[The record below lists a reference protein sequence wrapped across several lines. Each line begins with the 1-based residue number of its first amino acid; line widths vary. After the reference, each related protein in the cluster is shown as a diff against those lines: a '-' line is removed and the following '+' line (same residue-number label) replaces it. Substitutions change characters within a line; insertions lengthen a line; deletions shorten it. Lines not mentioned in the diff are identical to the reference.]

1 MKLEIKSKI
10 KHYIK
15 EVLYF
20 IITMTIV
27 ANLFS
32 LYKAQSL
39 NSAPLDMQTFQLIDN
54 SLYTLKKDKPILIHF
69 WATWC
74 PTCKL
79 EAANINLLSHS
90 YQIIT
95 IAVKSGSDYEIKQY
109 LDEHDYNYKVVNDK
123 DGSLSRKF
131 HIAGFPTTF
140 IYDKKGN
147 LIFKE
152 VGYTSTLGLWL
163 RLLWA
168 GMK

>member
-1 MKLEIKSKI
+1 MKSKI
-10 KHYIK
+10 KRYVK
-15 EVLYF
+15 EILYF
-20 IITMTIV
+20 IIIMTIF
-27 ANLFS
+27 ANTLS

-39 NSAPLDMQTFQLIDN
+39 SNAPLELKAVKLIDN
-54 SLYTLKKDKPILIHF
+54 TTYTLQDNRPILIHF

-90 YQIIT
+90 YQVIT
-95 IAVKSGSDYEIKQY
+95 IAVSSGSDYEIKKY
-109 LDEHDYNYKVVNDK
+109 LDEHGYDYKVVNDK
-123 DGSLSRKF
+123 DGSLARKF
-131 HIAGFPTTF
+131 RIAGFPTTF
-140 IYDKKGN
+140 IYDKHKN
-147 LIFKE
+147 LVFKE